1 MMKRGFLNN
10 QEVMWLNY
18 PEEYK
23 SDFNDVFKSSFQT
36 DVQGTLTLDFDQ
48 FEPVADQNIND
59 ISLTSPTPSILLPSN
74 FYQSVFSTADFENIK
89 QIYSQ
94 LYGIQ
99 ADSDELQVHT
109 AYCQYLTTKLNNQVY
124 GSFKSR
130 ARNTSIILA
139 QFNNEI
145 RPARIN
151 FFAKHNAVIN
161 GVTITHLLVSLN
173 WFERHHEQ
181 FKLGKPVTVWHYD
194 LFCDAGAFN
203 FIPAHFIRNIY
214 RTVSLADKLDSGNGK
229 CPSSFAIYLIP
240 Y

>member
-1 MMKRGFLNN
+1 
-10 QEVMWLNY
+10 MWLNY

-48 FEPVADQNIND
+48 FEPVDQNIND
-59 ISLTSPTPSILLPSN
+59 FSLTSPTPSISLPSN
-74 FYQSVFSTADFENIK
+74 IYRSVFSPADFENIK
-89 QIYSQ
+89 QMYSQ
-94 LYGIQ
+94 LYDIQ
-99 ADSDELQVHT
+99 PDSDELQVHT
-109 AYCQYLTTKLNNQVY
+109 AYCQYLTTKLNNKVY

-130 ARNTSIILA
+130 ARNTNIILA

-151 FFAKHNAVIN
+151 FFAKHNTVIN

-203 FIPAHFIRNIY
+203 FIRN
-214 RTVSLADKLDSGNGK
+214 RTVSLVDKLDSVNG
-229 CPSSFAIYLIP
+229 SVLVSP
-240 Y
+240 YI